1 MSDFLDRRKLPH
13 LRIIMVH
20 KTVLTLTQPSS
31 PSTAHV
37 RLSLSGRTHLTSV
50 SVSFTLQCPAPLA
63 PLIPIPNS
71 PNTAF
76 IHEQNVSAGRCP
88 RSSSSVGRPFQSLIA
103 SCLEIRPMGSAL
115 PPPAPWPAV
124 SPLAAHTLGKAVK
137 ADFSFVR
144 QQRMPPPR
152 RRRPLI
158 NGRNPRKS

>member
-1 MSDFLDRRKLPH
+1 
-13 LRIIMVH
+13 MVH
-20 KTVLTLTQPSS
+20 KTVLTLTQPKPPSS
-31 PSTAHV
+31 PSTEHV
-37 RLSLSGRTHLTSV
+37 RLSLSGRTHLSSV
-50 SVSFTLQCPAPLA
+50 SVSFTLQCPAQLA

-88 RSSSSVGRPFQSLIA
+88 RSSSSVRRPFQSLIA

-115 PPPAPWPAV
+115 APRP
-124 SPLAAHTLGKAVK
+124 HTLGKAVK

-144 QQRMPPPR
+144 LRMPPPLPHP
-152 RRRPLI
+152 RRPLI

>member
-1 MSDFLDRRKLPH
+1 MSDFLDLSKLPH

-31 PSTAHV
+31 LSTTHV
-37 RLSLSGRTHLTSV
+37 RLSLSGRTHLASV

-71 PNTAF
+71 PNAAF

-88 RSSSSVGRPFQSLIA
+88 RPSSRPSVGRPFQSLIA

-115 PPPAPWPAV
+115 PPPALSLAV
-124 SPLAAHTLGKAVK
+124 LPLALAPIHSEKQSRPTSR
-137 ADFSFVR
+137 SFGSAC
-144 QQRMPPPR
+144 R
-152 RRRPLI
+152 RRTHEDL
-158 NGRNPRKS
+158 